1 MPAPELSDGGD
12 RLFDRA
18 AKVEREGD
26 VILLIDPKAL
36 LDRAEADLLRDL
48 TAEQHAP

>member
-1 MPAPELSDGGD
+1 
-12 RLFDRA
+12 LFDRA

-48 TAEQHAP
+48 TAKTHAP

>member
-1 MPAPELSDGGD
+1 
-12 RLFDRA
+12 
-18 AKVEREGD
+18 VEREGE

-48 TAEQHAP
+48 TAATPS